1 MPILSITFLPIN
13 LQNVQLTHEENQFQ
27 RKTFPITLVCDHIYF
42 QQNIGSLFRIAEAFG
57 VENIIFFGKD
67 IPLTPRKIN
76 KTSRSTHL
84 HVAHS
89 VIEEFIELQSFLLD
103 KNFEIISLEIA
114 SNSKPLKEV
123 TIPTNKK
130 IALIIGSEINGIS
143 EELLKLSHQIVHI
156 NMFGK
161 NSSMNV
167 VQAAS
172 IALYEITSL

>member
-1 MPILSITFLPIN
+1 M
-13 LQNVQLTHEENQFQ
+13 QLTHEENQFE
-27 RKTFPITLVCDHIYF
+27 RKTFPITLVCDHMYF
-42 QQNIGSLFRIAEAFG
+42 QQNIGSLFRISEAFG

-89 VIEEFIELQSFLLD
+89 VIEEFNELQSFLLD
-103 KNFEIISLEIA
+103 NNFEIISLEIA
-114 SNSKPLKEV
+114 SNSKPLKEIN
-123 TIPTNKK
+123 IPENKK
-130 IALIIGSEINGIS
+130 IALLIGSEINGIS
-143 EELLKLSHQIVHI
+143 NELLKLSHQIVHI
-156 NMFGK
+156 TMFGK

-172 IALYEITSL
+172 IALYEITSR

>member
-1 MPILSITFLPIN
+1 M
-13 LQNVQLTHEENQFQ
+13 QLTHEENQFQ
-27 RKTFPITLVCDHIYF
+27 RKTFPITVVCDHIYF
-42 QQNIGSLFRIAEAFG
+42 QQNIGSIFRISEAFG
-57 VENIIFFGKD
+57 VENIIFLGKD

-84 HVAHS
+84 HVPHS
-89 VIEEFIELQSFLLD
+89 AIEKTSDVADYLLQN
-103 KNFEIISLEIA
+103 NFEIIALEIT

-123 TIPTNKK
+123 TIPDDQK
-130 IALIIGSEINGIS
+130 IALLIGSEIDGIS
-143 EELLKLSHQIVHI
+143 EELLEISHQTVHI

-172 IALYEITSL
+172 IALYELTYS

>member
-1 MPILSITFLPIN
+1 M
-13 LQNVQLTHEENQFQ
+13 QLTHEENQFE

-42 QQNIGSLFRIAEAFG
+42 QQNIGSLFRISEAFG
-57 VENIIFFGKD
+57 VENIIFLGKG

-84 HVAHS
+84 HVPHQI
-89 VIEEFIELQSFLLD
+89 IEENAALIEYLQ
-103 KNFEIISLEIA
+103 KNDFEIIALEIA

-123 TIPTNKK
+123 VIPQNKK
-130 IALIIGSEINGIS
+130 TALLIGSEISGIS
-143 EELLKLSHQIVHI
+143 EDLLEISHQIVHI

>member
-1 MPILSITFLPIN
+1 
-13 LQNVQLTHEENQFQ
+13 VQLTHQENQFE
-27 RKTFPITLVCDHIYF
+27 RKTFPITIVCDHIYF

-57 VENIIFFGKD
+57 VENIIFLGKD

-89 VIEEFIELQSFLLD
+89 VIEETAELVDYLLEND
-103 KNFEIISLEIA
+103 FEIIALEIA

-123 TIPTNKK
+123 LLPENKK
-130 IALIIGSEINGIS
+130 IALLIGSEIDGIS
-143 EELLKLSHQIVHI
+143 EPLLKISNQIVHI

-167 VQAAS
+167 VQATS
-172 IALYEITSL
+172 IALYEFTS

>member
-1 MPILSITFLPIN
+1 M
-13 LQNVQLTHEENQFQ
+13 QLTHKENQFE

-42 QQNIGSLFRIAEAFG
+42 QQNIGSLFRISEAFG
-57 VENIIFFGKD
+57 VENIIFLGKD

-84 HVAHS
+84 HVPHI
-89 VIEEFIELQSFLLD
+89 VIEETAELVDYLIEN
-103 KNFEIISLEIA
+103 NFEIIALEIT

-123 TIPTNKK
+123 IIPENKK
-130 IALIIGSEINGIS
+130 IALLIGSEIEGIS
-143 EELLKLSHQIVHI
+143 DKLLEISNQIVHI

-167 VQAAS
+167 VQAVS
-172 IALYEITSL
+172 IILYELTSK

>member
-1 MPILSITFLPIN
+1 M
-13 LQNVQLTHEENQFQ
+13 QLTHEENQFE

-42 QQNIGSLFRIAEAFG
+42 QQNIGSLFRISEAFG

-89 VIEEFIELQSFLLD
+89 VIENFNELQSFLLD
-103 KNFEIISLEIA
+103 NDFEIISLEIA
-114 SNSKPLKEV
+114 STSKPLKEV
-123 TIPTNKK
+123 VIPENKK
-130 IALIIGSEINGIS
+130 IALLIGSEINGIS

>member
-1 MPILSITFLPIN
+1 M
-13 LQNVQLTHEENQFQ
+13 QLTHKENQFE

-42 QQNIGSLFRIAEAFG
+42 QQNIGSLFRISEAFG
-57 VENIIFFGKD
+57 VENIIFLGKD

-84 HVAHS
+84 HVPHI
-89 VIEEFIELQSFLLD
+89 VIEETVELIDYLIEN
-103 KNFEIISLEIA
+103 NFEIIALEIT

-123 TIPTNKK
+123 IIPEDKK
-130 IALIIGSEINGIS
+130 IALLIGSEIDGIS
-143 EELLKLSHQIVHI
+143 DKLLEISNQIVHI

-172 IALYEITSL
+172 IILYELTSK